1 MDHSQRIKLLEQTV
15 IQLNSVIENLSAGE
29 MVLSARLA
37 ALRKM
42 VTESLSQLGFATP
55 DHTPLPEAML
65 TMEREACHNQLAAV
79 SDDDPRLAGALKK
92 MIDQVLRDP
101 A

>member
-1 MDHSQRIKLLEQTV
+1 MDHSERLKLLEQTI

-29 MVLSARLA
+29 MVLSARLN

-42 VTESLSQLGFATP
+42 VTESLAQLGFETP
-55 DHTPLPEAML
+55 DQTPLPVAIR

-79 SDDDPRLAGALKK
+79 ADDDPRLAGVLKT
-92 MIDQVLRDP
+92 MIDQVLKD
-101 A
+101 

>member
-29 MVLSARLA
+29 MILSARLA

-42 VTESLSQLGFATP
+42 VTESLAQLGFETLDQTTLHA
-55 DHTPLPEAML
+55 AIQ

-79 SDDDPRLAGALKK
+79 SDNDPRLAGILKT
-92 MIDQVLRDP
+92 MIDQVL
-101 A
+101 AE

>member
-1 MDHSQRIKLLEQTV
+1 MDHLQRIKSLEQTV

-37 ALRKM
+37 ALRRM
-42 VTESLSQLGFATP
+42 VTDSLAQLGFRTP
-55 DHTPLPEAML
+55 DQTTLQAAIR

-79 SDDDPRLAGALKK
+79 ADNDPRLAAVLKT
-92 MIDQVLRDP
+92 MIDQVLAD
-101 A
+101 